1 MATLWFG
8 GSFNPIHNG
17 HLICARAVAES
28 AGFEKVVLVPSAQPP
43 HKPGATDL
51 ASPQDR
57 ATMCRIATAGDP
69 LFAVDDLELTRTGPS
84 YTIDSVAELKRRGET
99 EVNWLIGADM
109 LAILPQWHSPEELVR
124 QANLILMARP
134 GWSFDWD
141 RLPQPFR
148 HLEKN
153 VVEAPLIDISATDI
167 RRRIQEGRSIHYL
180 VPEAV
185 EQFIHEQNLY
195 KCVQPPMGHR

>member
-28 AGFEKVVLVPSAQPP
+28 AGFHKVVLVPSAQPP

-51 ASPQDR
+51 ALPEHR
-57 ATMCRIATAGDP
+57 ATMCRLATQGDS

-84 YTIDSVAELKRRGET
+84 YTIDTVAELKQRGET
-99 EVNWLIGADM
+99 EINWLIGADM
-109 LAILPQWHSPEELVR
+109 LAILPQWHRPEELVR

-134 GWSFDWD
+134 GWAFDFQS
-141 RLPQPFR
+141 LHPAFR

-153 VVEAPLIDISATDI
+153 IVQAPLIDVSATDI
-167 RRRIQEGRSIHYL
+167 RQRFKAGKSIRYL
-180 VPEAV
+180 VPEIA
-185 EQFIHEQNLY
+185 EQYIQERGLY
-195 KCVQPPMGHR
+195 R

>member
-28 AGFEKVVLVPSAQPP
+28 AAFDKIVLVPSAQPP

-51 ASPQDR
+51 ASPRDR
-57 ATMCRIATAGDP
+57 ATMCHLATQDDP
-69 LFAVDDLELTRTGPS
+69 LFAVDDLELTRIGPS
-84 YTIDSVAELKRRGET
+84 YTIDTVAELKKRGET
-99 EVNWLIGADM
+99 EINWLIGADM
-109 LAILPQWHSPEELVR
+109 LAILPKWHRPEELVQ

-134 GWSFDWD
+134 GWSFDFD
-141 RLPQPFR
+141 ALPPPFR
-148 HLEKN
+148 HLQQN
-153 VVEAPLIDISATDI
+153 VVQAPLIDISATDI
-167 RRRIQEGRSIHYL
+167 RRRLHEGRSIRYL

-185 EQFIHEQNLY
+185 EQFIRERNLY
-195 KCVQPPMGHR
+195 K